1 MMPAVMRECC
11 VYFVLA
17 VAAVCLTLPACL
29 LAQDESVAISRL
41 TIPDVELV
49 DQHGKRVR
57 FYSDLVEGRVVAIET
72 VFTSCTTI
80 CPMMGANFSKL
91 SRLFTGQGR
100 GRVNLISIS
109 VDPVTDTPEM
119 LDRWSRQFGPAGQDW
134 TLLTGSKDD
143 IDRLLK
149 ALQIFTPDKLDHSPV
164 VLIGDDGT
172 GDWSRASAL
181 LPASRLADL
190 LQARL
195 KLASGRPMVRP

>member
-11 VYFVLA
+11 VYLVLA
-17 VAAVCLTLPACL
+17 VAAVYVIHPACL
-29 LAQDESVAISRL
+29 RAQDESVAISRL
-41 TIPDVELV
+41 TVPDVELV
-49 DQHGKRVR
+49 DQHGKRVH

-72 VFTSCTTI
+72 VFTTCTTI

-91 SRLFTGQGR
+91 SRLLGGRGR

-149 ALQIFTPDKLDHSPV
+149 ALEIFTPDKLEHSPV
-164 VLIGDDGT
+164 VLIGDDRT
-172 GDWSRASAL
+172 GDWARASAL
-181 LPASRLADL
+181 LSPSRLADL

-195 KLASGRPMVRP
+195 KLASGRSTVKP

>member
-1 MMPAVMRECC
+1 MMSPLMRQCC
-11 VYFVLA
+11 VYLVLA
-17 VAAVCLTLPACL
+17 VAVVYVILPACL
-29 LAQDESVAISRL
+29 RAQDESTAISRL

-72 VFTSCTTI
+72 VFTTCTTI

-91 SRLFTGQGR
+91 SRLLGSQDR

-109 VDPVTDTPEM
+109 VDPITDTPEM

-149 ALQIFTPDKLDHSPV
+149 ALEIFTPDKQEHSPV

-172 GDWSRASAL
+172 GEWARASAL
-181 LPASRLADL
+181 LSPSRLADL

-195 KLASGRPMVRP
+195 KLASGRPAVKP